1 VRRWRRRPGMKGLL
15 QRVFNLGKLAEP
27 TIDYEESKRLVQS
40 PDPADRR
47 RVAANQ
53 GVKPEVLY
61 FLANDPDATVRLAI
75 ARNQATPVQAD
86 VILAQDAQET
96 VRTDLAA
103 KISRF
108 APGLRPDETDR
119 LKAMTYQVLETLI
132 QDQAVRVRQVVAET
146 LKDMGAAPPDLIRRL
161 ARDTALAVAGPVL
174 QYSPVLT
181 DDDLLDIV
189 RQLPI
194 PGAATAIARRRR
206 LGPVIA
212 DEIGQGVDV
221 DAITAL
227 LSNDSA
233 QIREET
239 LDRLIE
245 RAPQYPAWHRP
256 LVDRPKLSDDAVRK
270 LARFVAYDLIG
281 RLQARADLQPAAV
294 AELQHIVLARLDA
307 DADTAAGA
315 PMLPA
320 TEGPSKL
327 LSEARRLKAEGKLTE
342 AILVDALVG
351 GRPALV
357 LAGLSVLSG
366 LPLPVIE
373 KILSA
378 HSAKG
383 IVALIWK
390 AKLPMRFAVRVQ
402 AVLARLPAVQTLK
415 PRADGGF
422 PLSEEALEW
431 QIGFFT
437 DMAAERAGSAAQ
449 FR

>member
-1 VRRWRRRPGMKGLL
+1 MKGLL
-15 QRVFNLGKLAEP
+15 QRVFKLGRQAAP
-27 TIDYEESKRLVQS
+27 PIGYEESKALVQS
-40 PDPADRR
+40 QDPADRR
-47 RVAANQ
+47 RVAADQ
-53 GVKPEVLY
+53 QVRPEVLY
-61 FLANDPDATVRLAI
+61 FLANDPDPGVRLAV

-86 VILAQDAQET
+86 VILAQDAQEA
-96 VRTDLAA
+96 VRADLAA
-103 KISRF
+103 KISCF
-108 APGLRPDETDR
+108 APGLGPDETDK

-132 QDQAVRVRQVVAET
+132 QDQTVRVRRVVAET
-146 LKDMGAAPPDLIRRL
+146 LKDMSAAPAGLIQRL
-161 ARDTALAVAGPVL
+161 ARDPELSVAGPVL

-181 DDDLLDIV
+181 DEDLLDIV

-194 PGAATAIARRRR
+194 PGAAAAIARRRR
-206 LGPVIA
+206 LGPAVA
-212 DEIGQGVDV
+212 DEIGNGMDV

-239 LDRLIE
+239 LDRLVE

-256 LVDRPKLSDDAVRK
+256 LVDRPKLSGDAVKK
-270 LARFVAYDLIG
+270 LAQFVAKDLIQ
-281 RLQARADLQPAAV
+281 RLQARSDLMPATV
-294 AELQHIVLARLDA
+294 AELQQIVLQRLEGDEA
-307 DADTAAGA
+307 QANA
-315 PMLPA
+315 PPA
-320 TEGPSKL
+320 PPPAPEAPSKL
-327 LSEARRLKAEGKLTE
+327 LAEAKQLKAEGKLTE
-342 AILVDALVG
+342 ETLVDALVG

-366 LPLPVIE
+366 LSLPVIE
-373 KILSA
+373 KIMSA

-383 IVALIWK
+383 VVALIWK

-402 AVLARLPAVQTLK
+402 TVLARLPAMQTLK

-437 DMAAERAGSAAQ
+437 DMAAERAGSAP
-449 FR
+449 R

>member
-1 VRRWRRRPGMKGLL
+1 MKGLL
-15 QRVFNLGKLAEP
+15 QRVFSMGKLGAP
-27 TIDYEESKRLVQS
+27 VIDYDESKTLVQS
-40 PDPADRR
+40 RHAADRR
-47 RVAANQ
+47 KVAENQ
-53 GVKPEVLY
+53 SVKPEFLY
-61 FLANDPDATVRLAI
+61 YLANDPDTAVRVAV
-75 ARNQATPVQAD
+75 ARNQATPIQAD
-86 VILAQDAQET
+86 LVLARDAQEA
-96 VRTDLAA
+96 VRADLAA
-103 KISRF
+103 KISKF
-108 APGLRPDETDR
+108 APDLRPDETDK

-132 QDQAVRVRQVVAET
+132 EDQAVRVRKIVAET
-146 LKDMGAAPPDLIRRL
+146 LKDMKTAPPGLIQRL
-161 ARDTALAVAGPVL
+161 ARDPELAVAGPVL

-181 DDDLLDIV
+181 DEDLLDIV

-206 LGPVIA
+206 LGPAVA
-212 DEIGQGVDV
+212 DEIGSGADV

-256 LVDRPKLSDDAVRK
+256 LVDRPKLSGQAVRK
-270 LARFVAYDLIG
+270 LARFVAKDLIR
-281 RLQARADLQPAAV
+281 RLEARTDLQPETI
-294 AELQHIVLARLDA
+294 AELQQIVLERLEGEAGEAPAVSSGPPPPPA
-307 DADTAAGA
+307 DAPD
-315 PMLPA
+315 
-320 TEGPSKL
+320 KL
-327 LSEARRLKAEGKLTE
+327 MVEARRLKTQGKLTE
-342 AILVDALVG
+342 ETLVDALVG

-357 LAGLSVLSG
+357 LAGLSVLAE

-383 IVALIWK
+383 VTALIWK

-402 AVLARLPAVQTLK
+402 TVLARLPAVQTLK
-415 PRADGGF
+415 PRSDGGF

-437 DMAAERAGSAAQ
+437 DMAAEAGGGASM
-449 FR
+449 R

>member
-1 VRRWRRRPGMKGLL
+1 MKGLL
-15 QRVFNLGKLAEP
+15 QRVFNRGKLAEP
-27 TIDYEESKRLVQS
+27 PIEYEESKRLVQS
-40 PDPADRR
+40 ADPADRR

-53 GVKPEVLY
+53 GAKPEVLY
-61 FLANDPDATVRLAI
+61 FLANDPDTTVRLAI

-86 VILAQDAQET
+86 VLLAGDSQEM
-96 VRTDLAA
+96 VRADLAA

-119 LKAMTYQVLETLI
+119 LKAMTYQVLEMLI

-146 LKDMGAAPPDLIRRL
+146 LKDMRAAPPGLIQRL
-161 ARDTALAVAGPVL
+161 ARDTELAVAGPVL

-194 PGAATAIARRRR
+194 PGAVTAIARRRR
-206 LGPVIA
+206 LGPAIA
-212 DEIGQGVDV
+212 DEIGHGMDV

-245 RAPQYPAWHRP
+245 RAPQFPAWHRP
-256 LVDRPKLSDDAVRK
+256 LVDRPKLSDGAIRK
-270 LARFVAYDLIG
+270 LARFVAHDLIG
-281 RLQARADLQPAAV
+281 RLQARADLQPAAA
-294 AELQHIVLARLDA
+294 AELQHIVLARLDD
-307 DADTAAGA
+307 DAEAAA
-315 PMLPA
+315 SPPLPA
-320 TEGPSKL
+320 VEGPAKL
-327 LSEARRLKAEGKLTE
+327 LAEAQRLKTDGKLTE
-342 AILVDALVG
+342 ATLVDALVG

-383 IVALIWK
+383 VTALTWK
-390 AKLPMRFAVRVQ
+390 AKLSMRFAVRI
-402 AVLARLPAVQTLK
+402 AGPAAGRPNLEAACGWRLSPVRGC
-415 PRADGGF
+415 PGMADRIFYRHGG
-422 PLSEEALEW
+422 
-431 QIGFFT
+431 
-437 DMAAERAGSAAQ
+437 
-449 FR
+449 

>member
-1 VRRWRRRPGMKGLL
+1 MKGLL
-15 QRVFNLGKLAEP
+15 QRVFKLGKQTAP
-27 TIDYEESKRLVQS
+27 PIDYEESKTLVQS
-40 PDPADRR
+40 RDPAERK
-47 RVAANQ
+47 RVAADQ
-53 GVKPEVLY
+53 QVKPEVLY
-61 FLANDPDATVRLAI
+61 FLANDPDPSVRMAV

-86 VILAQDAQET
+86 VILARDAQET
-96 VRTDLAA
+96 VRADLAA
-103 KISRF
+103 KIASF
-108 APGLRPDETDR
+108 APDLKPDETDK

-132 QDQAVRVRQVVAET
+132 QDQAVRVRRVVAET
-146 LKDMGAAPPDLIRRL
+146 LKDMNTAPLGLIQRL
-161 ARDTALAVAGPVL
+161 ARDPELAVAGPVL

-194 PGAATAIARRRR
+194 PGAAAAIAKRRK
-206 LGPVIA
+206 LGPVVA
-212 DEIGQGVDV
+212 DEISNGMDV

-227 LSNDSA
+227 LSNGSA

-239 LDRLIE
+239 LDRLVE

-256 LVDRPKLSDDAVRK
+256 LVERPKLSSDAVKK
-270 LARFVAYDLIG
+270 LAQFVAKDLIAK
-281 RLQARADLQPAAV
+281 LQARSDLMPGTV
-294 AELQHIVLARLDA
+294 AELQQIVLQRLDG
-307 DADTAAGA
+307 DAAEPDVPPA
-315 PMLPA
+315 PPPA
-320 TEGPSKL
+320 PEGPSKL
-327 LSEARRLKAEGKLTE
+327 LAEARKLKAEGKLTE
-342 AILVDALVG
+342 DTLVDALVG

-373 KILSA
+373 KIMSA

-383 IVALIWK
+383 VTALIWR

-402 AVLARLPAVQTLK
+402 TVLARLPAVQSLK

-422 PLSEEALEW
+422 PLSEEAMEW

-437 DMAAERAGSAAQ
+437 DMATERAGGAA
-449 FR
+449 R

>member
-1 VRRWRRRPGMKGLL
+1 MKGLL
-15 QRVFNLGKLAEP
+15 QRVFSLGKLVAP
-27 TIDYEESKRLVQS
+27 LIGYEESKTLVQS
-40 PDPADRR
+40 RNVSDRR
-47 RVAANQ
+47 KVAENQ
-53 GVKPEVLY
+53 RVKPEFLY
-61 FLANDPDATVRLAI
+61 YLANDPDPVVRVAV

-86 VILAQDAQET
+86 LILARDVQEA
-96 VRTDLAA
+96 VRADLAA
-103 KISRF
+103 KISKF
-108 APGLRPDETDR
+108 APDLKPDETDK
-119 LKAMTYQVLETLI
+119 LKSMTYEVLEVLI
-132 QDQAVRVRQVVAET
+132 QDQAVRVRRIVAET
-146 LKDMGAAPPDLIRRL
+146 LKDMNTAPPGLIQRL
-161 ARDTALAVAGPVL
+161 ARDPELVVAGPVL

-181 DDDLLDIV
+181 DEDLLDIV

-194 PGAATAIARRRR
+194 PGAAAAIARRRK
-206 LGPVIA
+206 LGPAVA
-212 DEIGQGVDV
+212 DEIGGGTDV

-256 LVDRPKLSDDAVRK
+256 LVDRPKLSGRAVQK
-270 LARFVAYDLIG
+270 LARFVAKDLIR
-281 RLQARADLQPAAV
+281 RLQARSDLQPETI
-294 AELQHIVLARLDA
+294 AELQQIVLERLEGEVGEAPAAPAGPPPSQAA
-307 DADTAAGA
+307 DAPD
-315 PMLPA
+315 
-320 TEGPSKL
+320 KL
-327 LSEARRLKAEGKLTE
+327 LAEARRLKTQGKLTE
-342 AILVDALVG
+342 AALVDALVG

-357 LAGLSVLSG
+357 LAGLSVLAD

-383 IVALIWK
+383 VTALIWK

-402 AVLARLPAVQTLK
+402 TVLARLPAVQTLK
-415 PRADGGF
+415 PRSDGGF

-437 DMAAERAGSAAQ
+437 DMAAEAGGAASM
-449 FR
+449 R